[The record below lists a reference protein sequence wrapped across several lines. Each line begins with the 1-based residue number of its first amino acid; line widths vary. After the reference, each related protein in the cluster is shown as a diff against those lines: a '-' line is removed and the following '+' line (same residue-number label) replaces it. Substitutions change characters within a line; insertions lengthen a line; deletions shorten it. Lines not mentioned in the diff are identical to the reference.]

1 LLNLSVLEVT
11 ADPQRWLEGGQYG
24 APPLPREAT
33 AMVDQPNRDNVA
45 VLEGSCRVDDRGLKC
60 DWMNEQDP
68 RIFHRDMSLGALRRE
83 LPNPAAIEAAW
94 QNRTHNDDAR
104 RLDSSAERHFRMR
117 GGDLNGHSALV
128 GELATDAQL
137 ATRAPDSSLLE
148 FDVGGGGLCD

>member
-104 RLDSSAERHFRMR
+104 RLDSSAERHVCARVDRHTEHRFWR
-117 GGDLNGHSALV
+117 SA
-128 GELATDAQL
+128 
-137 ATRAPDSSLLE
+137 SL
-148 FDVGGGGLCD
+148 